1 LRKLHG
7 GKIYH
12 FAKELF
18 SFGNDILLMLELLLE
33 LDQKAF
39 FVLNGF
45 NTPWLDQVMFWISKT
60 EFWIPLYAG
69 LLFLIIKNYK
79 KKSWAIIGCLILTII
94 LADQITSTGMK
105 PFFQRVRPSRDPQ
118 LKELVHTVNG
128 YKGGKYGFASSHAA
142 NTMGIAFFL
151 WLLFANRYRWIWI
164 LFIWATIVSFS
175 RIYLGVHYPGDILVG
190 MLLGLLSGYL
200 GFIIKQKFESG
211 FKQYSLPDS

>member
-1 LRKLHG
+1 
-7 GKIYH
+7 
-12 FAKELF
+12 
-18 SFGNDILLMLELLLE
+18 MLEFLLE

-39 FVLNGF
+39 FILNGF
-45 NTPWLDQVMFWISKT
+45 HTPWLDQVMFWISKT

-69 LLFLIIKNYK
+69 LIFLIIKNYK
-79 KKSWAIIGCLILTII
+79 KQSWIIIGCIVLTIA

-105 PFFQRVRPSRDPQ
+105 PFFQRLRPTRDPE

-151 WLLFANRYRWIWI
+151 WLLFGKRYRWMWS
-164 LFIWATIVSFS
+164 LFIWATVVAYS

-190 MLLGLLSGYL
+190 MMLGLLSGYF
-200 GFIIKQKFESG
+200 GFWLSEKLKSRFTPH
-211 FKQYSLPDS
+211 SLTNS

>member
-1 LRKLHG
+1 
-7 GKIYH
+7 
-12 FAKELF
+12 
-18 SFGNDILLMLELLLE
+18 MLEFLLE

-39 FVLNGF
+39 FILNGLH
-45 NTPWLDQVMFWISKT
+45 TPWLDQVMYWISKT

-79 KKSWAIIGCLILTII
+79 KHSWIIIGCIVLTIA

-105 PFFQRVRPSRDPQ
+105 PFFQRLRPSRNPE

-151 WLLFANRYRWIWI
+151 WLLFKKRYTWMWA
-164 LFIWATIVSFS
+164 LFIWAIVVAYS

-190 MLLGLLSGYL
+190 MMLGLLSGYL
-200 GFIIKQKFESG
+200 GFSLSKKLSSKFTTQS
-211 FKQYSLPDS
+211 SANS